1 MVGPVHCYSTEV
13 NDELTLFD
21 TGPPTETARSYLRK
35 NLDLSRLK
43 HVIITHCHIDHY
55 GLAYWL
61 EQETDANVYLPYRD
75 SLKIK
80 NHDTRLDKM
89 GQLLLDIGYSH
100 KYLAEFKL
108 SMDDGTT
115 LPQFPTNY
123 SIIEKD
129 LPSHLGLDVINCPGH
144 SQSDLVLATDEW
156 AVTGDVLLKGI
167 FQSPLLD
174 VDLETGERFRN
185 YDAYCSTVQK
195 LAGLRD
201 LQIFPGHRITVES
214 VDSTVLF
221 YLGKM
226 LTRAAR
232 MKTLRNRGNIAEIV
246 EETFGDSLKKNFH
259 IYLKASEIV
268 FLFDFLDDPN
278 RLRHVLENIGLF
290 DAVADKYRKA
300 TDN

>member
-1 MVGPVHCYSTEV
+1 M
-13 NDELTLFD
+13 
-21 TGPPTETARSYLRK
+21 
-35 NLDLSRLK
+35 
-43 HVIITHCHIDHY
+43 
-55 GLAYWL
+55 
-61 EQETDANVYLPYRD
+61 
-75 SLKIK
+75 
-80 NHDTRLDKM
+80 
-89 GQLLLDIGYSH
+89 
-100 KYLAEFKL
+100 
-108 SMDDGTT
+108 
-115 LPQFPTNY
+115 
-123 SIIEKD
+123 
-129 LPSHLGLDVINCPGH
+129 
-144 SQSDLVLATDEW
+144 
-156 AVTGDVLLKGI
+156 
-167 FQSPLLD
+167 D

-195 LAGLRD
+195 LAGLRGR
-201 LQIFPGHRITVES
+201 QIFPGHRITVES

-300 TDN
+300 TDNRLLFFGKICADLSFSTSLFHSLF